1 MLRFT
6 FRGGINTDDRK
17 AMSKDKPIR
26 EVLHK
31 GENDG
36 TITGNL

>member
-6 FRGGINTDDRK
+6 FRGGIHPDDGK

-26 EVLHK
+26 EVLLPNRRK
-31 GENDG
+31 SSPEVR
-36 TITGNL
+36 